1 MSKIL
6 TKGQLLKIENRI
18 DEIDS
23 LLSSDLEEDVHNN
36 LIDELDCLL
45 VRLEKSLKIARI
57 KESGLRLVK

>member
-36 LIDELDCLL
+36 PIDELDCLL
-45 VRLEKSLKIARI
+45 VRLEKSLKLARI